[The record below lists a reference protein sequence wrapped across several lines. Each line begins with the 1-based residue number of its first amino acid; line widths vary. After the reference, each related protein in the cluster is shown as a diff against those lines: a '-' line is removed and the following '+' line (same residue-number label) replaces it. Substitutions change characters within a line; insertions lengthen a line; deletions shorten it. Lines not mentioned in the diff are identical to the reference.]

1 MTPSSQSEPLGVT
14 VYLVLALLIIVL
26 AGAVLLR
33 VIGDESSPT
42 STGITQAAANSSHGS
57 GSAGGAPRV
66 GATAP
71 DFTLLNLDGQPVSLS
86 EFRGRLVLINFWAT
100 WCGPCEIE
108 MPAIQAVYE
117 MHQEEGFVVLAVA
130 VDDSAKNVRR
140 FINERGLTFQTLMD
154 DGNVSRAYRVFGLPA
169 SFFVGAD
176 GKIAAVHN
184 GVLTEEEICDYHCSL
199 D

>member
-1 MTPSSQSEPLGVT
+1 MATSSQSEPLGVT

-33 VIGDESSPT
+33 VIGDESSLA

-71 DFTLLNLDGQPVSLS
+71 DFTLLNLDGQPVSLAD
-86 EFRGRLVLINFWAT
+86 FRGRLVLINFWAT

-117 MHQEEGFVVLAVA
+117 KHQEEGFVVLAVA